1 MLTKQMNTNGK
12 ENSIHDLEVYTTG
25 EIAMYMGVSVQTVN
39 EWIKSGKITP
49 VHRANNETGQWRIP
63 TGAKVVLRNGSSYS
77 LKEVIQEKEQISK
90 GSKYATREEELS
102 SIMEELAFYQ
112 GKYSNYFEL
121 LYNTNRSAEEE
132 RDLKL
137 WLYWQQRYV
146 DRCYNENSLEK

>member
-39 EWIKSGKITP
+39 EWIESGKITP
-49 VHRANNETGQWRIP
+49 AHRTNGEIGQWRMP
-63 TGAKVVLRNGSSYS
+63 VNAKVVLRNGISYS

-121 LYNTNRSAEEE
+121 LYNINRSAEEE

-146 DRCYNENSLEK
+146 EIGF